1 LTVMP
6 LRIDR
11 HRTRN
16 GQLPTLQLLSSNWRT
31 LTLWRTH
38 PFCLM
43 KSLLALASFTHG
55 WICFT
60 AQKNYNYNS

>member
-1 LTVMP
+1 MP
-6 LRIDR
+6 LRIHG

-60 AQKNYNYNS
+60 EKNNL